1 MEEGRPVEMKGGKR
15 GINTSIYV
23 EGTQLD
29 AIEEIRWRER
39 KSKSE
44 IFREA
49 IEEYIRNHK
58 EGNDTFQLDD
68 WQTDPNF
75 KAIPTLLGPDDKW
88 SLCFK
93 NSSDEELSQMYAAL
107 KKRRIQL
114 VTEEISRCQQSDR
127 LPRWKYDKFDMHF
140 KNGVPM
146 LLGDK

>member
-1 MEEGRPVEMKGGKR
+1 MGRPAEFKNRKGITGYLEDKD
-15 GINTSIYV
+15 YQ
-23 EGTQLD
+23 EL
-29 AIEEIRWRER
+29 EEIRWREHKDFSDILR
-39 KSKSE
+39 L
-44 IFREA
+44 A
-49 IEEYIRNHK
+49 VQEYIRNHK

-93 NSSDEELSQMYAAL
+93 NSSDEELSTMYVAL

-114 VTEEISRCQQSDR
+114 ITEEIERCRNTDR
-127 LPRWKYDKFDMHF
+127 IPRWKYDKFDMHF

-146 LLGDK
+146 LLGDKK